1 VEGQAL
7 RDRAADFQNA
17 NCVVVGIS
25 FDTPADNKAFADA
38 QEFGF
43 PLLSD
48 VDRQVGSRYDV
59 LRQTDDQYVDF
70 PLRLSYLI
78 DPDGI
83 IRKTYIVADVA
94 GHADEVVRDLQALG
108 AGT

>member
-1 VEGQAL
+1 
-7 RDRAADFQNA
+7 
-17 NCVVVGIS
+17 VVGIS

-83 IRKTYIVADVA
+83 IRKTYVVADVA
-94 GHADEVVRDLQALG
+94 GHADEVVRDLRSLG
-108 AGT
+108 AGA